1 VIRLGTRGSD
11 LALRQ
16 SSMVTER
23 LRAAGAQVE
32 VVIIQTR
39 GDQSDRPFREL
50 EGKAFFTKELDE
62 ALLDRKVD
70 LAIHS
75 LKDLPTEDPLGL
87 LTICVLPRAD
97 SRDVLLLR
105 REVTVLRDASGL
117 ALPRGIRLGTSSARR
132 FAQIELAFP
141 GVQVVDL
148 RGNVPTRVAKL
159 RRGEY
164 DGILIAAAGVERLGL
179 DLKDLTAVRLDP
191 PQFLPAPGQGV
202 LAARVRLDDR
212 DLADRIR
219 VLTDPETETC
229 ARAERGLLEKLDG
242 GCSLPLGTLARRVD
256 GKVVLDSCLAV
267 DGRMKRSHVEAAGA
281 TEAAELAALELAGEE
296 KREANEPL
304 APVVPTV
311 LVTRPDGL
319 DQELSRALRDHGVAV
334 VSQPAIRFETV
345 PVSDGMR
352 AAMRALDQFDLVAFT
367 SRHAVRAFFQT
378 ARKLGASMQRIKAT
392 AALGKSTAG
401 ELERHGLNPTLTAD
415 GSGGLALAELLANRI
430 PAGAHVLHP
439 GPAEPEPAFGE
450 RLARTRIKVTPL
462 PLYQTRPVLDDPELP
477 PGLILAIVAS
487 PSAARG
493 LLSRHNVRVL
503 LSERPR
509 RLHLIAGGA
518 TTAAE
523 LQRLRQEPAAI
534 AHSPMTDDVLIGVA
548 EALEKLAREV
558 NA

>member
-1 VIRLGTRGSD
+1 V
-11 LALRQ
+11 
-16 SSMVTER
+16 
-23 LRAAGAQVE
+23 
-32 VVIIQTR
+32 
-39 GDQSDRPFREL
+39 
-50 EGKAFFTKELDE
+50 
-62 ALLDRKVD
+62 
-70 LAIHS
+70 
-75 LKDLPTEDPLGL
+75 
-87 LTICVLPRAD
+87 
-97 SRDVLLLR
+97 
-105 REVTVLRDASGL
+105 
-117 ALPRGIRLGTSSARR
+117 
-132 FAQIELAFP
+132 
-141 GVQVVDL
+141 
-148 RGNVPTRVAKL
+148 
-159 RRGEY
+159 
-164 DGILIAAAGVERLGL
+164 
-179 DLKDLTAVRLDP
+179 
-191 PQFLPAPGQGV
+191 
-202 LAARVRLDDR
+202 
-212 DLADRIR
+212 
-219 VLTDPETETC
+219 
-229 ARAERGLLEKLDG
+229 
-242 GCSLPLGTLARRVD
+242 
-256 GKVVLDSCLAV
+256 
-267 DGRMKRSHVEAAGA
+267 
-281 TEAAELAALELAGEE
+281 
-296 KREANEPL
+296 
-304 APVVPTV
+304 
-311 LVTRPDGL
+311 
-319 DQELSRALRDHGVAV
+319 LRDHGVAV

-392 AALGKSTAG
+392 AALGKSTAA

-415 GSGGLALAELLANRI
+415 GSGGLALGELLANRI

-493 LLSRHNVRVL
+493 LLARHNVRVL